1 MTCVK
6 RLIEVDLPIRA
17 ISEHARKD
25 QNIRKGHLHTM
36 HVWWATRPL
45 ASCRAVIMATLLPDP
60 ADPECPKAFR
70 AEAQRVLKPFTGKNL
85 SDPLV
90 LREALLEFV
99 ADFAA
104 WDAGVN
110 PTYLSTARKLV
121 AAAHPDGPPLVMDPF
136 AGAGSIPFEALRV
149 GAQAFAGDLNPV
161 AVLINKVALEY
172 LPKYGKAEV
181 RMQKAEGGTVVLHGL
196 AEAVDYWGKWVLE
209 EARKRLAPY
218 YPADSKG
225 NIPLAYIWARTII
238 CEGPACGAEVP
249 LLGMLWLS
257 RKGKNRVAL
266 RYHGD
271 KKTKQVHVE
280 VFKPRSATDLQP
292 PLTQRFSATC
302 PVCSFT
308 TPYKSVRE
316 QLRQRRGGT
325 RDARMVAVIMVAPS
339 GTRTFHV
346 PTDEDCSVVKKA
358 ERAVGEQ
365 SRACKGPLSL
375 VPDEPTPECRGP
387 GASRAFSVQR
397 YGMTNW
403 SDVYMPRQAL
413 TMTSFVQTVREA
425 RERIAKESG
434 DKGYAD
440 AVATCLALAVSNMS
454 HYLSSVSIYALD
466 HMISAFVQGSGMAMR
481 PDFAEANPLVPK
493 LVGGFDYALG
503 QVVAV
508 LEREANG
515 LQHAGT
521 AQQGPATAIPL
532 PDDSLSYLVTDPP
545 YYDAVPY
552 ASLSDFC
559 YVWLKRSIGHLHP
572 DLFAR
577 QLTPKA
583 EECILDPGPPAEGG
597 LNKDRNYFEATMQAA
612 LADARRTLKPDGVGV
627 VIFAHKGTAGWE
639 ALLNALV
646 NAGWTVTASWPIDT
660 ERAARM
666 RAKNSAVLASSVHL
680 VCRPRESK
688 AEGIRQKAEGKSG
701 GTKTSDF
708 CLPTSDLSVGDWR
721 EVLAELPKRIHEWM
735 PRLAREG
742 VVGADAIFACLG
754 PALEVFS
761 RYARVEKASG
771 EQVSLREY
779 LEQVW
784 AAVSQEALR
793 MVFEGADASGF
804 EEDARL
810 TAMWL
815 WTLSTDNGQAR
826 AARDEDEE
834 EAGEEEPDGGR
845 KKKPNG
851 GYALEF
857 DAARKIAQGLG
868 AHLENLASV
877 VAVEGDTAR
886 LLAVSERTAHLFG
899 RDRADAPAAGRR
911 KKAKQMKLSFAEE
924 VERAEAEAGWGEKG
938 SPKVG
943 ETVLDRVHQSMI
955 LFAAG
960 RSEALRR
967 FLVEEGVGRD
977 GKFWTLAQALS
988 ALYPAGSAERRWVDG
1003 VLARKKGLG
1012 F

>member
-1 MTCVK
+1 MCNVR

-25 QNIRKGHLHTM
+25 QNIRKGHLHTI

-60 ADPECPKAFR
+60 ADPNCPTDFVRQARDLMRQWACQHASKAGSQGFS
-70 AEAQRVLKPFTGKNL
+70 RVVKIRKDL
-85 SDPLV
+85 SILDDPV
-90 LREALLEFV
+90 ELRGALLDFI

-104 WDAGVN
+104 WDAGVD
-110 PTYLSTARKLV
+110 PVYLRTARSLV
-121 AAAHPDGPPLVMDPF
+121 AAAHPDGPPLVLDPF

-172 LPKYGKAEV
+172 LPKYG
-181 RMQKAEGGTVVLHGL
+181 RRL
-196 AEAVDYWGKWVLE
+196 AQGVEKWGKWVLE

-225 NIPLAYIWARTII
+225 NIPLAYIWARTIT
-238 CEGPACGAEVP
+238 CEGPGCGAEVP

-257 RKGKNRVAL
+257 RKSKNRVAL

-271 KKTKQVHVE
+271 KKTKQVHIE
-280 VFKPRSATDLQP
+280 VFKPKSEGDLP
-292 PLTQRFSATC
+292 PPISKRFAATC
-302 PVCSFT
+302 PCCGFT
-308 TPYKSVRE
+308 TPYKRVRE
-316 QLRQRRGGT
+316 QLRARRGGAHNS
-325 RDARMVAVIMVAPS
+325 RLLAVIMLSAS
-339 GTRTFHV
+339 GSRSFRSPDEHDVKIAEKAAKEMKSVQAATRRSS
-346 PTDEDCSVVKKA
+346 D
-358 ERAVGEQ
+358 
-365 SRACKGPLSL
+365 PL
-375 VPDEPTPECRGP
+375 PDEPYPDWYSGVFNP
-387 GASRAFSVQR
+387 GLWNVKTWGDLF
-397 YGMTNW
+397 T
-403 SDVYMPRQAL
+403 PRQAL
-413 TMTSFVQTVREA
+413 TMASFVQTVRDA
-425 RERIAKESG
+425 RERIVKESG

-440 AVATCLALAVSNMS
+440 AVTTCLALAVSNMS

-481 PDFAEANPLVPK
+481 PDFAEANPLMPK

-508 LEREANG
+508 LEREVGSAAQG
-515 LQHAGT
+515 GT
-521 AQQGPATAIPL
+521 VQAASATRIPL
-532 PDDSLSYLVTDPP
+532 PDDSLAYLITDPP
-545 YYDAVPY
+545 YYAAVPY
-552 ASLSDFC
+552 SDLSDFC
-559 YVWLKRSIGHLHP
+559 YVWLKRMLRDVHP
-572 DLFAR
+572 DLTR
-577 QLTPKA
+577 TELTPKDDELVA
-583 EECILDPGPPAEGG
+583 YYVQPTERPK
-597 LNKDRNYFEATMQAA
+597 KDATFFEKKMQEA

-680 VCRPRESK
+680 VCRPRENPDGSLRT
-688 AEGIRQKAEGKSG
+688 AE
-701 GTKTSDF
+701 
-708 CLPTSDLSVGDWR
+708 VGDWR
-721 EVLAELPKRIHEWM
+721 ELLAELPKRIHEWM
-735 PRLAREG
+735 PRLAEEG

-761 RYARVEKASG
+761 RYDRVEKASG

-779 LEQVW
+779 LEHVW

-815 WTLSTDNGQAR
+815 WTLQTNSEGGRQQAEG
-826 AARDEDEE
+826 ADEE
-834 EAGEEEPDGGR
+834 EEAEEDETGGR

-868 AHLENLASV
+868 AHLENLTSV
-877 VAVEGDTAR
+877 VEVKGDTAR

-899 RDRADAPAAGRR
+899 RARGDAPAAERR
-911 KKAKQMKLSFAEE
+911 EKTKQMKLSFAEE
-924 VERAEAEAGWGEKG
+924 VEGAEAEAGWGEKG
-938 SPKVG
+938 APKVG
-943 ETVLDRVHQSMI
+943 QTTLDRVHQAMI

-977 GKFWTLAQALS
+977 AKFWTLAQALS
-988 ALYPAGSAERRWVDG
+988 ALYPAGSAEKRWVDG

-1012 F
+1012 L